1 MCAVSLTYYVPKAT
15 ITLAIHE
22 YLRELYL
29 SLKGILKLM
38 AKDTLA
44 VMPTEKAKEQDIGVF
59 FEDGRVLKYS
69 KGDTI
74 IDGLNEPDGVYF
86 IMEGFVKAFTLTKAG
101 HENLLL
107 VHDAGE
113 FIPLIWALDGSHT
126 EGLYYEALSDVMVL
140 KTSKEKLRSAMSD
153 DKWLSQEILKQSVN
167 IITIYSQR
175 IQALEF
181 RTARER
187 IVAELL
193 NLAEM
198 FGKKHGK
205 KVLIEAPVTHQ
216 DIANSINM
224 TRETASRA
232 LGLLFEEELLGQ
244 DEHLFTILDFEKFQ
258 EELG

>member
-1 MCAVSLTYYVPKAT
+1 MP
-15 ITLAIHE
+15 
-22 YLRELYL
+22 
-29 SLKGILKLM
+29 
-38 AKDTLA
+38 KDTLA
-44 VMPTEKAKEQDIGVF
+44 VMPTEKAKELDIDAYF
-59 FEDGRVLKYS
+59 DDGRILKYS

-74 IDGLNEPDGVYF
+74 LHGFDEPNGVY
-86 IMEGFVKAFTLTKAG
+86 IIKEGFVKAFTITKAG
-101 HENLLL
+101 QENLLL
-107 VHDAGE
+107 IHDTGE
-113 FIPLIWALDGSHT
+113 FIPLIWALDGSRT
-126 EGLYYEALSDVMVL
+126 EGLYYEAMSDVTVL

-153 DKWLSQEILKQSVN
+153 NTWLSQEVLKQSVH

-198 FGKKHGK
+198 FGKKDGK
-205 KVLIEAPVTHQ
+205 KVLIDAPVTHQ

-244 DEHLFTILDFEKFQ
+244 DEHLFTILDLPKLQ

>member
-1 MCAVSLTYYVPKAT
+1 MT
-15 ITLAIHE
+15 
-22 YLRELYL
+22 
-29 SLKGILKLM
+29 
-38 AKDTLA
+38 KDTLA
-44 VMPTEKAKEQDIGVF
+44 VTPTEEAKEQDIDSCF
-59 FEDGRVLKYS
+59 NDGQILKFS
-69 KGDTI
+69 KGECI
-74 IDGLNEPDGVYF
+74 IDGFDEPEGVY
-86 IMEGFVKAFTLTKAG
+86 IIKQGFVKAFTITKG
-101 HENLLL
+101 GLENLLL
-107 VHDAGE
+107 VHDTGE

-126 EGLYYEALSDVMVL
+126 EGLCYEAMSDVTVL

-153 DKWLSQEILKQSVN
+153 NEWLSQEILKQSVH
-167 IITIYSQR
+167 IITTYSQR
-175 IQALEF
+175 IQALEY

-205 KVLIEAPVTHQ
+205 KVLIDAPITHQ

-232 LGLLFEEELLGQ
+232 LGLLFEEGLLGQ
-244 DEHLFTILDFEKFQ
+244 DEHRFTILDFPKFE